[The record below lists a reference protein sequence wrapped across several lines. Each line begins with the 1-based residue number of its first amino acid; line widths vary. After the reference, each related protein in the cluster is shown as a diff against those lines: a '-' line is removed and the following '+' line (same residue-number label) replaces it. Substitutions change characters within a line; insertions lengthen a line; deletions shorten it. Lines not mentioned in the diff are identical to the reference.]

1 MSQLLSLLMYLLYLL
16 LILAAVPMTVLLLQ
30 ALLAFARLG
39 PAPAAS
45 GRRPRLAVLVP
56 AHNEAGGISA
66 TLDSLRPQLVAGD
79 RILVVADNC
88 SDDTATV
95 AARGG
100 AEVRERFSDTER
112 GKGYALDFGV
122 RCLADD
128 PPEVVV
134 IVDADCI
141 VGAGALDRLA
151 RDAVQHGVPIQ
162 ALYLM
167 RAPGA
172 SGLKKIAEFAWVV
185 KNLVRPLG
193 FARLGLPCQL
203 MGTGMAFDWPTLSTA
218 ALANGHIVED
228 MKLGLDLARAGKAPR
243 FCPAAEVYSTFPSND
258 AGTAAQRTRWEH
270 GHLSMIVSAVPS
282 MLLQGLFKGR
292 PQLLALALDLS
303 VPPLALLAMVVIALF
318 GLGLLATV
326 LSGVLLPLAWATLLG
341 LAFGA
346 AVLLAWWAHG
356 RQVLAGRELLLAL
369 WYVVRKVPL
378 YCRFVVQRQVEWVRS
393 KRDSE

>member
-1 MSQLLSLLMYLLYLL
+1 MNFILWVPVYIVLA
-16 LILAAVPMTVLLLQ
+16 LAAVPVAVLLLQ
-30 ALLAFARLG
+30 ALLAFPKG
-39 PAPAAS
+39 APAAPS
-45 GRRPRLAVLVP
+45 TFRRPRIAVLVP
-56 AHNEAGGISA
+56 AHNEAGGIDA

-88 SDDTATV
+88 SDDTAAV

-100 AEVRERFSDTER
+100 AEVRERFSDTQR

-122 RCLADD
+122 RCLAED
-128 PPEVVV
+128 PPEVVI
-134 IVDADCI
+134 IVDADCV

-151 RDAVQHGVPIQ
+151 RDAVQHGVPMQ

-172 SGLKKIAEFAWVV
+172 TGLKKIAEFAWLV

-193 FARLGLPCQL
+193 YSRLGLPCQL

-243 FCPAAEVYSTFPSND
+243 FCPAAEVYSTFPIHE

-270 GHLSMIVSAVPS
+270 GHLSMIVSAVPA
-282 MLLQGLFKGR
+282 MMLQGLLKGR
-292 PQLLALALDLS
+292 PMLLALALDLS
-303 VPPLALLAMVVIALF
+303 VPPLALLAMAVIALF
-318 GLGLLATV
+318 GLCLLLALLT
-326 LSGVLLPLAWATLLG
+326 GVLLPLALAAVLG

-346 AVLLAWWAHG
+346 AVMLAWWAHG
-356 RQVLAGRELLLAL
+356 RQTLSASQLAL
-369 WYVVRKVPL
+369 AVWYVLRKVPL
-378 YCRFVVQRQVEWVRS
+378 YLRFVVQRQVEWVRS